1 VALFAEHKIESK
13 LAQVARL
20 DNSGSALSIST
31 LKRDVAAGM
40 CLYTNLRD
48 HRKI

>member
-1 VALFAEHKIESK
+1 VALFAEHNIESK

-20 DNSGSALSIST
+20 DNSGSAASIFSS
-31 LKRDVAAGM
+31 KRDVAAGM
-40 CLYTNLRD
+40 CFYTNLRD